1 VSMNFGPLP
10 EQFVWATGVENTFIP
25 QGRPGQRPL
34 DEFDLMSHYTHWKED
49 LKPCRELGIQA
60 IRWGAPWYRLEPHP
74 GVFDWSWTDEVIPY
88 IVEELGITLI
98 VDLVH
103 YGCPFWLK
111 REFINAGYAEAV
123 SRYAAE
129 FANRYSKLIH
139 FYTPLNEPVVNAL
152 MCGKRG
158 IWPPY
163 LRGETGYIRI
173 LLQIVKGML
182 QTAARLREAAPTAQ
196 LVFVEA
202 TGLSRAADADLEP
215 LAIEDQHRGY
225 ICYDL
230 LTGRL
235 VPGHPLYTWLLR
247 NGVSPKTLDEIAR
260 NPVKIDVLGMNFYPQ
275 WSVKQLY
282 VNRKGR
288 ISSRVSEGQASFSSL
303 IEDYYRRYQV
313 PIMITETSA
322 FGSDEVRLT
331 WLRESVGAIRGLR
344 EKGVPVYGYTWFP
357 MHTMIDWRYRLGTE
371 PAEKYRIE
379 LGLYKL
385 QENAGSG
392 SRWQSTPLVKAF
404 SELVSNPC
412 SAIGTMNDSLQGVP
426 Q

>member
-1 VSMNFGPLP
+1 MNFGPRP
-10 EQFVWATGVENTFIP
+10 EQFIWATGVENTFVP

-34 DEFDLMSHYTHWKED
+34 DEFDLMAHYSNWKED
-49 LKPCRELGIQA
+49 LTLCRELGVQA
-60 IRWGAPWYRLEPHP
+60 VRWGAPWYRLEPRP
-74 GVFDWSWTDEVIPY
+74 GVFDWTWTDEVIPFL
-88 IVEELGITLI
+88 VEELGITPI
-98 VDLVH
+98 VDLIH

-111 REFINAGYAEAV
+111 REFINPKYADAV
-123 SRYAAE
+123 SRYAGE
-129 FANRYSKLIH
+129 FANRYSKYIR

-163 LRGETGYIRI
+163 LRGETGYIRV

-182 QTAARLREAAPTAQ
+182 QTVAALRAAAPGAQ

-215 LAIEDQHRGY
+215 LATEDQHRGY

-247 NGVSPKTLDEIAR
+247 NGVSPKDLDQIAR
-260 NPVKIDVLGMNFYPQ
+260 KPVRIDILGMNFYPQ

-282 VNRKGR
+282 VNRSGR
-288 ISSRVSEGQASFSSL
+288 ISSRVFEGQSNFSSL
-303 IEDYYRRYQV
+303 IVDYYRRYKV

-322 FGSDEVRLT
+322 FGTDEVRMT
-331 WLRESVGAIRGLR
+331 WLRESVAAIRALR
-344 EKGVPVYGYTWFP
+344 GIGVPVYGYTWFP

-385 QENAGSG
+385 KAENNGT
-392 SRWQSTPLVKAF
+392 RWQSTSLVKAF
-404 SELVSNPC
+404 NQLVCDPC
-412 SAIGTMNDSLQGVP
+412 SSIGHMNETFQAGVP